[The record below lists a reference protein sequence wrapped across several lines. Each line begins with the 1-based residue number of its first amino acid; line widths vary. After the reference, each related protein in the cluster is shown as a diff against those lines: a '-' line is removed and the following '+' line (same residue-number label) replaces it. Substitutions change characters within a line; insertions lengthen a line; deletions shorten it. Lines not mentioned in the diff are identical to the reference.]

1 MARAPVA
8 WRRPNSRKPTTM
20 LAAARAAMTMLS
32 QRFQTRRVVK
42 AHQAVAA
49 TTATL
54 RAVTTSC
61 EKIWPRLPTITW
73 SSPAASGARPARAA
87 TAHHLGVARPGSPL
101 VIRSISRRP
110 ARDQRSSPID
120 SQRSDA
126 IVFFGATGDL
136 AYKEIFPAL
145 RGLVQRNRL
154 DVPVIGV
161 ARSGWDLAGLRRR
174 ARESVEHDAGGKGK
188 VDEEAFARLSELLRY
203 IDGDYKEASTFRRLR
218 KELGDAR
225 RPLHYL
231 AIPPSM
237 FATVTEGLAASGC
250 IDAARVIVEKPFGR
264 DLASARELNQILHRH
279 LPEDRIFRMDH
290 FLGKEPI
297 QNILYL
303 RFANALLEP
312 IWNARYVRQMQ
323 ITMAEDF
330 GIKGRGAFYEEA
342 GAIRDVLQNHLLQV
356 LALLAMDAPAVHTP
370 DATRQERSRL
380 IEAIP
385 PLDRSSVVRGQ
396 FRGYRDE
403 PGVAAD
409 SAVETY
415 VAARLAID
423 TWRWAGV
430 PFYIRAGK
438 RLPVTDTEVLVEFR
452 RPPLELFGELI
463 PARSNHLRLHLGPD
477 VRIELGMRVKVP
489 GDQLIGEDEELEAAN
504 FAVGGRSPYERLL
517 GDAMRG
523 DTDLFARQDA
533 VEAEWRVVDPV
544 VGDDATP
551 LYEYDPG
558 TWGPEEADQLIAG
571 DGT

>member
-1 MARAPVA
+1 MIQPGD
-8 WRRPNSRKPTTM
+8 PD
-20 LAAARAAMTMLS
+20 
-32 QRFQTRRVVK
+32 
-42 AHQAVAA
+42 
-49 TTATL
+49 
-54 RAVTTSC
+54 
-61 EKIWPRLPTITW
+61 PR
-73 SSPAASGARPARAA
+73 SG
-87 TAHHLGVARPGSPL
+87 
-101 VIRSISRRP
+101 
-110 ARDQRSSPID
+110 PID
-120 SQRSDA
+120 KQPADA

-136 AYKEIFPAL
+136 AYKQIFPAL
-145 RGLVQRNRL
+145 LGLVERNHL
-154 DVPVIGV
+154 DVPIIGV
-161 ARSGWDLAGLRRR
+161 ARSGWDLAKLRKR
-174 ARESVEHDAGGKGK
+174 ARESVEQRGK
-188 VDEEAFARLSELLRY
+188 VDEEAFDKLSSLLRY
-203 IDGDYKEASTFRRLR
+203 IDGDYADPRTFQRLR
-218 KELGDAR
+218 KALGDAE

-237 FATVTEGLAASGC
+237 FATVTEGLAAAKG
-250 IDAARVIVEKPFGR
+250 IDGARVIVEKPFGR
-264 DLASARELNQILHRH
+264 DLASAIELNQVLHRH

-312 IWNARYVRQMQ
+312 VWNARYVRQMQ

-330 GIKGRGAFYEEA
+330 GVQGRGAFYEEA

-356 LALLAMDAPAVHTP
+356 LALLAMDAPAVHAP
-370 DATRQERSRL
+370 DATRKERSRL
-380 IEAIP
+380 IQAIR

-403 PGVAAD
+403 PGVAPD

-423 TWRWAGV
+423 TWRWSGV

-477 VRIELGMRVKVP
+477 VRIELGLRVKLP
-489 GDQLIGEDEELEAAN
+489 GDQLIGEDVELEAAN
-504 FAVGGRSPYERLL
+504 RPLSGRSPYERLL
-517 GDAMRG
+517 GDALDG
-523 DTDLFARQDA
+523 ETELFAREDA

-544 VGDDATP
+544 LGEDVTP
-551 LYEYDPG
+551 VYEYEPG
-558 TWGPEEADQLIAG
+558 TWGPEEANQLIAG
-571 DGT
+571 DGSWSEPS

>member
-1 MARAPVA
+1 
-8 WRRPNSRKPTTM
+8 
-20 LAAARAAMTMLS
+20 
-32 QRFQTRRVVK
+32 
-42 AHQAVAA
+42 
-49 TTATL
+49 
-54 RAVTTSC
+54 
-61 EKIWPRLPTITW
+61 
-73 SSPAASGARPARAA
+73 
-87 TAHHLGVARPGSPL
+87 
-101 VIRSISRRP
+101 
-110 ARDQRSSPID
+110 
-120 SQRSDA
+120 
-126 IVFFGATGDL
+126 VFFGATGDL

-145 RGLVQRNRL
+145 LGLVQRNRL
-154 DVPVIGV
+154 DVPIIGV
-161 ARSGWDLAGLRRR
+161 ARSGWDLARLRRR
-174 ARESVEHDAGGKGK
+174 ARDSVEDDAGGKAK
-188 VDEEAFARLSELLRY
+188 VDQEAFTKLSGLLRY
-203 IDGDYKEASTFRRLR
+203 IDGDYNDASTFQGLG

-237 FATVTEGLAASGC
+237 FATVTEGLARAGC
-250 IDAARVIVEKPFGR
+250 IDDARVIVEKPFGR
-264 DLASARELNQILHRH
+264 DLASAQELNRILHRH
-279 LPEDRIFRMDH
+279 LPEDRLFRMDH

-312 IWNARYVRQMQ
+312 IWNARYIRQMQ

-330 GIKGRGAFYEEA
+330 GVKGRGAFYEEA

-356 LALLAMDAPAVHTP
+356 LALLAMDAPAVRTP

-380 IEAIP
+380 IQAIR

-430 PFYIRAGK
+430 PFYIRSGK

-477 VRIELGMRVKVP
+477 VRIELGLRVKVP
-489 GDQLIGEDEELEAAN
+489 GDQLIGEDVELVAAERP
-504 FAVGGRSPYERLL
+504 GQGRPPYERLI
-517 GDAMRG
+517 GDAMEG
-523 DTDLFARQDA
+523 ETELFARQDA

-571 DGT
+571 DGTWAEPS

>member
-1 MARAPVA
+1 MPVVGVAKSGWTLEQLKERARA
-8 WRRPNSRKPTTM
+8 S
-20 LAAARAAMTMLS
+20 L
-32 QRFQTRRVVK
+32 Q
-42 AHQAVAA
+42 
-49 TTATL
+49 
-54 RAVTTSC
+54 
-61 EKIWPRLPTITW
+61 E
-73 SSPAASGARPARAA
+73 
-87 TAHHLGVARPGSPL
+87 
-101 VIRSISRRP
+101 
-110 ARDQRSSPID
+110 
-120 SQRSDA
+120 
-126 IVFFGATGDL
+126 
-136 AYKEIFPAL
+136 
-145 RGLVQRNRL
+145 RG
-154 DVPVIGV
+154 G
-161 ARSGWDLAGLRRR
+161 
-174 ARESVEHDAGGKGK
+174 
-188 VDEEAFARLSELLRY
+188 VDEEAFAKLLSNLRY
-203 IDGDYKEASTFRRLR
+203 VDGDYRDPATFQRLR
-218 KELGDAR
+218 KALGDAG

-237 FATVTEGLAASGC
+237 FATVTEGLARAGC
-250 IDAARVIVEKPFGR
+250 IDDARVIVEKPFGR
-264 DLASARELNQILHRH
+264 DLASAQELNQILHRH

-330 GIKGRGAFYEEA
+330 GVKGRGAFYEEA

-356 LALLAMDAPAVHTP
+356 LALLAMDAPAVRTP

-380 IEAIP
+380 IQAIR

-489 GDQLIGEDEELEAAN
+489 GDQLIGEDVELEAAN

-517 GDAMRG
+517 G
-523 DTDLFARQDA
+523 
-533 VEAEWRVVDPV
+533 PV

-571 DGT
+571 DGTWSVPS

>member
-1 MARAPVA
+1 MPVVGVAKSGWTLEQLKERARA
-8 WRRPNSRKPTTM
+8 S
-20 LAAARAAMTMLS
+20 L
-32 QRFQTRRVVK
+32 Q
-42 AHQAVAA
+42 
-49 TTATL
+49 
-54 RAVTTSC
+54 
-61 EKIWPRLPTITW
+61 E
-73 SSPAASGARPARAA
+73 
-87 TAHHLGVARPGSPL
+87 
-101 VIRSISRRP
+101 
-110 ARDQRSSPID
+110 
-120 SQRSDA
+120 
-126 IVFFGATGDL
+126 
-136 AYKEIFPAL
+136 
-145 RGLVQRNRL
+145 RG
-154 DVPVIGV
+154 G
-161 ARSGWDLAGLRRR
+161 
-174 ARESVEHDAGGKGK
+174 
-188 VDEEAFARLSELLRY
+188 VDEEAFAKLLSNLRY
-203 IDGDYKEASTFRRLR
+203 VDGDYRDPATFQRLR
-218 KELGDAR
+218 KALGDAG

-237 FATVTEGLAASGC
+237 FATVTEGLARAGC
-250 IDAARVIVEKPFGR
+250 IDDARVIVEKPFGR
-264 DLASARELNQILHRH
+264 DLASAQELNRILHRH

-330 GIKGRGAFYEEA
+330 GVKGRGAFYEEA

-356 LALLAMDAPAVHTP
+356 LALLAMDAPAVRTP

-380 IEAIP
+380 IQAIR

-438 RLPVTDTEVLVEFR
+438 RLPVTDTEVLIEFR

-477 VRIELGMRVKVP
+477 VRIQIGLRVKVP
-489 GDQLIGEDEELEAAN
+489 GDQLIGEDVELVAAERP
-504 FAVGGRSPYERLL
+504 GQGRPPYERLI
-517 GDAMRG
+517 GDAMEG
-523 DTDLFARQDA
+523 VTELFAREDA
-533 VEAEWRVVDPV
+533 IEAEWQVVDPV
-544 VGDDATP
+544 LGNDATP

-558 TWGPEEADQLIAG
+558 TWGPDEADQLIGA
-571 DGT
+571 DGPWSEPS

>member
-1 MARAPVA
+1 
-8 WRRPNSRKPTTM
+8 
-20 LAAARAAMTMLS
+20 
-32 QRFQTRRVVK
+32 
-42 AHQAVAA
+42 
-49 TTATL
+49 
-54 RAVTTSC
+54 
-61 EKIWPRLPTITW
+61 
-73 SSPAASGARPARAA
+73 
-87 TAHHLGVARPGSPL
+87 
-101 VIRSISRRP
+101 
-110 ARDQRSSPID
+110 
-120 SQRSDA
+120 
-126 IVFFGATGDL
+126 VFFGASGDL
-136 AYKEIFPAL
+136 AYREVFPAL
-145 RGLVQRNRL
+145 QGLVQRNRL

-161 ARSGWDLAGLRRR
+161 ARSGWDLERLRAR
-174 ARESVEHDAGGKGK
+174 ARESLEQHGK
-188 VDEEAFARLSELLRY
+188 VDEEAFARLAGLLRY
-203 IDGDYKEASTFRRLR
+203 IDGDYADPRTFQRLR
-218 KELGDAR
+218 KALGDAK

-237 FATVTEGLAASGC
+237 FATVTEGLAAAGC
-250 IDAARVIVEKPFGR
+250 IDGARVVVEKPFGR
-264 DLASARELNQILHRH
+264 DLASARELNRILHRH
-279 LPEDRIFRMDH
+279 LPEDSIFRMDH

-312 IWNARYVRQMQ
+312 LWNARYVKQMQ

-330 GIKGRGAFYEEA
+330 GVQGRGAFYEEA

-356 LALLAMDAPAVHTP
+356 LALLAMDAPAVHAP
-370 DATRQERSRL
+370 DATRHERARL
-380 IEAIP
+380 VQAVR

-463 PARSNHLRLHLGPD
+463 PSRSNHLRLHLGPD
-477 VRIELGMRVKVP
+477 VRIELGLRVKLP
-489 GDQLIGEDEELEAAN
+489 GDQLIGEDVELVAAN
-504 FAVGGRSPYERLL
+504 RPTGGRSPYERLL
-517 GDAMRG
+517 GDAMHG
-523 DTDLFARQDA
+523 ETELFARQDT
-533 VEAEWRVVDPV
+533 VEAEWRVVDAV

-558 TWGPEEADQLIAG
+558 TWGPVEAGQLVAG
-571 DGT
+571 DGGWSDPS

>member
-1 MARAPVA
+1 M
-8 WRRPNSRKPTTM
+8 
-20 LAAARAAMTMLS
+20 
-32 QRFQTRRVVK
+32 
-42 AHQAVAA
+42 
-49 TTATL
+49 
-54 RAVTTSC
+54 
-61 EKIWPRLPTITW
+61 
-73 SSPAASGARPARAA
+73 
-87 TAHHLGVARPGSPL
+87 
-101 VIRSISRRP
+101 
-110 ARDQRSSPID
+110 
-120 SQRSDA
+120 
-126 IVFFGATGDL
+126 VFFGATCDL
-136 AYKEIFPAL
+136 AYKEVFPAL
-145 RGLVQRNRL
+145 QGLVQRNRL

-161 ARSGWDLAGLRRR
+161 ARSGWDLERLR
-174 ARESVEHDAGGKGK
+174 ARARDSLEQHGK
-188 VDEEAFARLSELLRY
+188 VDEEAFAKLAARLRY
-203 IDGDYKEASTFRRLR
+203 IDGDYADPRTFQRLH
-218 KELGDAR
+218 KALGDAK

-237 FATVTEGLAASGC
+237 FATVTEGLAAAGC
-250 IDAARVIVEKPFGR
+250 MDGARVVVEKPFGR

-312 IWNARYVRQMQ
+312 LWNARYVKQMQ

-330 GIKGRGAFYEEA
+330 GVRGRGGFYEEA

-370 DATRQERSRL
+370 DATRHERARL
-380 IEAIP
+380 IQAIR

-452 RPPLELFGELI
+452 RPPLELFGELV
-463 PARSNHLRLHLGPD
+463 PSRSNHLRLHLGPD
-477 VRIELGMRVKVP
+477 VRIELGLRVKLP
-489 GDQLIGEDEELEAAN
+489 GDQLIGEDVELEAAN
-504 FAVGGRSPYERLL
+504 RPSGGRPPYERLL
-517 GDAMRG
+517 GDAMHG
-523 DTDLFARQDA
+523 ETELFARQDT
-533 VEAEWRVVDPV
+533 VEAEWRVVDAV

-558 TWGPEEADQLIAG
+558 TWGPPEAGQLVAG
-571 DGT
+571 DGDWSDPA